1 MSAFIVVYDAC
12 VLYPAPL
19 RDLLMRVATKGLVQA
34 KWTDEIHEEWI
45 RNLLEDRPD
54 LTEEQLRR
62 TQSLMNRAVPDCLV
76 TGYEA
81 LVPALELPDPDDRH
95 VLAAAIRA
103 GAQTIVTSNIGHFPK
118 RVLAQYDI
126 EAENPDA
133 FLLGLIDIDV
143 GRVADAATEQLA
155 SLRNPAVDR
164 DEFLVTLERNGL
176 VQTVA
181 ALRELI

>member
-45 RNLLEDRPD
+45 RSLLEDRPD
-54 LTEEQLRR
+54 LTEEKLRR

-76 TGYEA
+76 TGYED
-81 LVPALELPDPDDRH
+81 LVPALKLPDPGDRH

-103 GAQTIVTSNIGHFPK
+103 GAQTIVTSNIVHFPK
-118 RVLAQYDI
+118 RVLSQYDI
-126 EAENPDA
+126 EAEKPDA

-143 GRVADAATEQLA
+143 RPVADAANEQLA
-155 SLRNPAVDR
+155 SLRKPPVDR